1 MMLLIMCGDL
11 FVGPPRLE
19 RPRGLRTQGR
29 VWEDAEGGR
38 GEDGGGIGP
47 LSLYTHEAIVP

>member
-1 MMLLIMCGDL
+1 MLLIMCGDL

-29 VWEDAEGGR
+29 VWEDAEGGEGGGR
-38 GEDGGGIGP
+38 GGGIGT
-47 LSLYTHEAIVP
+47 LYTHMPGLRP